1 MTTGC
6 KLPTLAWFKKLRT
19 GTRSRVSD
27 WSTAVVGIAG
37 IAACQL
43 YVMRALQIDLRPHR
57 RKADRRSEA
66 TSNPKVG
73 APMQGE
79 LPTGL
84 RATAGGVLLWGG
96 TVSIGASTVVVLAA
110 LSRHLHHQG
119 FAGLATLFGLF
130 FVASLIPS
138 GIPLR
143 AAALEVDGAP
153 RMRVTGPQ
161 YAVMAAAG
169 AAISPLIAFALHL
182 PVLAVF
188 FVSLQVIVA
197 IPLAIRRGSLIAVR
211 RFDSMG
217 GNLFLEGGTR
227 IVLGTVAG
235 LLWGMNGLAG
245 GLALATVVALIA
257 VPRQTLQVNKMQ
269 RHMTSLAHTWLALVL
284 LGILVQLDILIA
296 PTDLTRSAAT
306 HYDLAALPSKGVYL
320 VLTAVSTLIFPYVR
334 VNASRRTVVLWTV
347 ATLAVGLAVTA
358 VLAALRGTIGSV
370 LGQSAASLPLLVV
383 LGAAMSIAGATGIV
397 INGGIALGVAR
408 PWPPLLVGIGGLL
421 VCGFTHPTAT
431 VFGIVVLAAQAGA
444 LLATAAVC
452 LRKQPATAP
461 LPALT

>member
-1 MTTGC
+1 MD
-6 KLPTLAWFKKLRT
+6 LRT
-19 GTRSRVSD
+19 GTGSRVTD
-27 WSTAVVGIAG
+27 WSTAVVGVAG

-43 YVMRALQIDLRPHR
+43 YVVRALQVDLRPHR
-57 RKADRRSEA
+57 RRAEPRSTAEP
-66 TSNPKVG
+66 TSAVDV
-73 APMQGE
+73 AVQGQT
-79 LPTGL
+79 PSGL

-96 TVSIGASTVVVLAA
+96 TVSIGASTVVVLAV

-138 GIPLR
+138 GVPLR

-153 RMRVTGPQ
+153 PMRVTPAQ
-161 YAVMAAAG
+161 YAVMVAAG
-169 AAISPLIAFALHL
+169 AAISPIIAFGLRL

-188 FVSLQVIVA
+188 FVAAQVIVA

-211 RFDSMG
+211 RFDAMG

-227 IVLGTVAG
+227 IVLGTAAG

-257 VPRQTLQVNKMQ
+257 VPRKTLQVNRMH

-296 PTDLTRSAAT
+296 PSDLTKSAAT
-306 HYDLAALPSKGVYL
+306 RYDLAALPSKGVYL
-320 VLTAVSTLIFPYVR
+320 VLVAVSTLIFPYVR
-334 VNASRRTVVLWTV
+334 VNASRRTVVLWTA
-347 ATLAVGLAVTA
+347 ATLAVGLAVTG
-358 VLAALRGTIGSV
+358 VLAALRGTIGVV
-370 LGQSAASLPLLVV
+370 LGQSPASLPLLLV
-383 LGAAMSIAGATGIV
+383 LGAAMSVAGATGIV

-408 PWPPLLVGIGGLL
+408 PWPPLLVGIGCLL
-421 VCGFTHPTAT
+421 VCGITHPTAT
-431 VFGIVVLAAQAGA
+431 VFGIVVLAAQVGA

-452 LRKQPATAP
+452 LRRQPAAAP